1 MRFLLSVLTLAA
13 FGAASVSGAGALS
26 NRRAPGFSLPDSN
39 LNYHD
44 LADYRGKVIL
54 VDLMKTSCPVCNSSH
69 RIFEAVRQKYPDKVT
84 ILTIVTTA
92 EDNTGTVR
100 QFVGNNSV
108 KTPILFDC
116 GQVFAS
122 YLKLTPQKSNV
133 GLPHLFLVDQ
143 NGMIRNDWEY
153 AGPGANAT
161 AVFESLPPLLTE
173 VEALLKG
180 GAAAP
185 AAQKPAAAAATTGA
199 PKKK

>member
-1 MRFLLSVLTLAA
+1 MRFLLSVALLAA
-13 FGAASVSGAGALS
+13 LGAGSQMSAGPLS

-54 VDLMKTSCPVCNSSH
+54 VDLIKTSCPVCNSSH

-92 EDNTGTVR
+92 EDNTATVR

-143 NGMIRNDWEY
+143 NGMIRDDWEY
-153 AGPGANAT
+153 AGPGGPAAT
-161 AVFESLPPLLTE
+161 AVFESLPPLLNA
-173 VEALLKG
+173 VEAVLKG
-180 GAAAP
+180 GAAGPGPAP
-185 AAQKPAAAAATTGA
+185 AAKPAAAAPA
-199 PKKK
+199 KK